1 MAWPVPSLQPYR
13 QRILLRAAFLSLA
26 AATVGLAI
34 SVLQQEKQLSYQ
46 SYAQSFRKTQD
57 QLGATLRHPTGQLAL
72 LNPPAAAPGSELH
85 PLLLPFP
92 ALDFDDQYKVQQ
104 AVAMSGCL
112 AQVGEHGSICTG
124 IGNNPWAGG
133 FIYVAGTFDSAQL
146 VPHPKREVSVDQAHR
161 VVLKVAMRGAQ
172 YHWIAPFEQ
181 PVEGVESRGGMQG
194 RLTGFTAADA
204 GRPNARPVRDFR
216 GWIWQSPVCTD
227 AAMPP
232 DDARCRHSTF
242 FSVRLPVGVLQDAL
256 FDKARPVWPP
266 EDLDKIGVH
275 LAVLG
280 PGDGAPLLDTA
291 RDRVA
296 PGFRLTDL
304 RAQLLPGETL
314 RISKTGGPE
323 LLRLE
328 GAADSTATASPLL
341 ARLVRRLPVTASDA
355 PLTGSMVI
363 ATPLGNYTLEL
374 HGDARS
380 VNQNLSVVATRVS
393 WFVGAML
400 GALLL
405 AWLVVEVGIIRR
417 ITALTRRAD
426 SVAQTVKGSSELAQQ
441 DFSDL
446 RGQDELGVLAR
457 CLQDL
462 LRRVREDAER
472 EAIRAEQERDMWHAV
487 GHEIMSPLQSLM
499 ALHGAEGNQSKRYI
513 ERMQQAVRI
522 LYGSASPSEAFQSSA
537 MQLEDVD
544 LDAFLQSVA
553 ANASCAGIAGVCYDG
568 PGAAVMVRADEH
580 ALEDVITHILQN
592 AARHREA
599 GSTIRITLEAGER
612 NAAVGIHNQGMPI
625 AEEML
630 DKVFEYGVSS
640 QDGGAAGSRGQGLF
654 VAKTYMAKMGGTIAA
669 HNVAGGVAFTL
680 NLQRS

>member
-1 MAWPVPSLQPYR
+1 MAWPVPSLRPYR

-34 SVLQQEKQLSYQ
+34 SVLQQEKQLSYKN
-46 SYAQSFRKTQD
+46 YAQSFRKTQD

-72 LNPPAAAPGSELH
+72 LNPPAAAGRAVLH

-92 ALDFDDQYKVQQ
+92 ALDFDDQHKVQQ

-112 AQVGEHGSICTG
+112 AQVGELGALCVG

-133 FIYVAGTFDSAQL
+133 FIYVAGTFNSTQL
-146 VPHPKREVSVDQAHR
+146 VPHPKREVGVTQSHR
-161 VVLKVAMRGAQ
+161 VLLNVSMRGEQ
-172 YHWIAPFEQ
+172 YRWIAPFEQ
-181 PVEGVESRGGMQG
+181 PVEGAETRGGMQG

-227 AAMPP
+227 AAMAPN
-232 DDARCRHSTF
+232 DSRCRHSTF

-266 EDLDKIGVH
+266 ADLDRIDVQ
-275 LAVLG
+275 LAVLA
-280 PGDGAPLLDTA
+280 PGDGVPLLDTA

-296 PGFRLTDL
+296 PGFTLTDL

-314 RISKTGGPE
+314 RISKADGTE
-323 LLRLE
+323 VLRLE
-328 GAADSTATASPLL
+328 GAADNAAAASPLL
-341 ARLVRRLPVTASDA
+341 ARLVRRLPVDASDA
-355 PLTGSMVI
+355 PLDGKVVI
-363 ATPLGNYTLEL
+363 ATPLGNYTLQL

-417 ITALTRRAD
+417 ITVLTRRAD
-426 SVAQTVKGSSELAQQ
+426 NVAQTVKGSSELARL
-441 DFSDL
+441 DFNDL
-446 RGQDELGVLAR
+446 RGQDELGVLAS

-499 ALHGAEGNQSKRYI
+499 ALHGTEGNQSKRYI

-522 LYGSASPSEAFQSSA
+522 LYGNASPSEAFQSSA
-537 MQLEDVD
+537 MQLADID
-544 LDAFLQSVA
+544 LDAFLRDVA
-553 ANASCAGIAGVCYDG
+553 ANAPCAGIADVHYDG

-580 ALEDVITHILQN
+580 ALEDVITHVLQN
-592 AARHREA
+592 AGRHRHH
-599 GSTIRITLEAGER
+599 GSAIRITLEASER
-612 NAAVGIHNQGMPI
+612 NAAVAVFNQSMPI
-625 AEEML
+625 ADELL
-630 DKVFEYGVSS
+630 DKVFEYGVST

-669 HNVAGGVAFTL
+669 QNVAGGVAFL
-680 NLQRS
+680 LSLQRS